1 MLRVMKI
8 LPDFLSLFPFPSLPS
23 PSLLFPPPWA
33 HSTPS
38 SPTLCP
44 CHDSVPILYLARP
57 RKLMKVFYCSGAISS
72 SRSSAAGRGGSGWVV
87 GWVVVKWWWWKE
99 RRGRKVSYPKCLL
112 QLLLTKNSRPP
123 PPQMDFSL
131 YNCVFY
137 QQRGEKSKVKQEN
150 SSFMK

>member
-33 HSTPS
+33 HSTPP

-44 CHDSVPILYLARP
+44 CHYSVPILYLAKP
-57 RKLMKVFYCSGAISS
+57 RKLMKLFYCLGAISS
-72 SRSSAAGRGGSGWVV
+72 SRSSAAGRGAVGGWWGGWLWSG
-87 GWVVVKWWWWKE
+87 GG
-99 RRGRKVSYPKCLL
+99 GRKGEVGKLVTPNVFFNY
-112 QLLLTKNSRPP
+112 LTKNSRPP

-131 YNCVFY
+131 YNCIFY

-150 SSFMK
+150 WPFMR